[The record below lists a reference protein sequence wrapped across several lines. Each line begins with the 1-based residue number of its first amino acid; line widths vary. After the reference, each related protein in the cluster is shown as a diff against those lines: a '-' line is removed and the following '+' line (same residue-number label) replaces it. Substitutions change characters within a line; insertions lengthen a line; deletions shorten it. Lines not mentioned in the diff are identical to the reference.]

1 MKKNVET
8 DIQQLTDTFVK
19 KTDELFDLKEKE
31 IMTV

>member
-8 DIQQLTDTFVK
+8 DIQELTDTFVK
-19 KTDELFDLKEKE
+19 KIDDLFNLKEKE